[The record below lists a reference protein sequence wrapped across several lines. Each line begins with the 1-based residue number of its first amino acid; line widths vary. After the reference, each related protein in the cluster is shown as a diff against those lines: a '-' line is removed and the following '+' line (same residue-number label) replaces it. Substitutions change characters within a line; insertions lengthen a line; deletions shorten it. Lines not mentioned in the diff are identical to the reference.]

1 MTMLTPLQHH
11 DLLLFW
17 LQLLVLFVTARGLGL
32 LAQRIGQ
39 PSVVGE
45 LAAGLLLGPSL
56 FGRLLPDWATWLF
69 PGDELHSGTLLAV
82 AWVGVILLLVETG
95 FETDLALL
103 RRIGRSTAMVPVGSL
118 VLPLALGVGMGFA
131 MPDVFVAEGRT
142 IFALFIGVCLA
153 VSALP
158 VVAKILI
165 ELNLMRRNV
174 GQVIV
179 VAGMVDDIIG
189 WILLS
194 TLAGVAS
201 AGRFDPGRL
210 VGTLA
215 ALAVFLVLAFTL
227 GQRGANTLLR
237 RSLQGAAGGTG
248 LQMSAVMVIVL
259 AFAAVTQAIQIE
271 AVFGAFIAGVVIA
284 RSRYFRREVEEN
296 IHAFVHGLFAPVF
309 FATAGMYV
317 DLGSLADP
325 TIALWAGIVLVVA
338 TVGKFA
344 GSYVGARLGPLVH
357 REALA
362 VGAGLNARGA
372 LEIIIATIALSI
384 GVFNQQAYTVI
395 VLLAMSTS
403 MMAPPLLRWA
413 LSGIGSSD
421 EEAQRLEREELLAG
435 SVIAKAR
442 SALLPTRGGANSA
455 MAARVLDLAL
465 QDDAHVTVLSVARP
479 HEPDAATMD
488 RLSGLVADVFDA
500 RDTERRTRTSE
511 DVTATILDEA
521 RLGYDV
527 VALGLNEDFR
537 GTHQL
542 SAPLR
547 EMLSGSPVPL
557 LIVRREQRR
566 QPADDEDYRILRFPR
581 ILVPATGT
589 PAGRAAEELAYT
601 IAERVDA
608 EVDVVHVMSRR
619 DRAAVGEP
627 SAEGQL
633 TRALSLA
640 QRFGR
645 GASPVL
651 RVGSVASEEIIA
663 CADDRGVDL
672 IVIGAQLRRQEDG
685 RPFLGHGAEFV
696 LEHARQTVAVVV
708 LPENANTGA

>member
-1 MTMLTPLQHH
+1 MTMLSPLQHH
-11 DLLLFW
+11 ELLLFW
-17 LQLLVLFVTARGLGL
+17 LQLLVLFVFARGLGL

-45 LAAGLLLGPSL
+45 LAAGLLIGPSL
-56 FGRLLPDWATWLF
+56 FGRVLPGPAAWLF
-69 PGDELHSGTLLAV
+69 PGDELHSGILLAV

-103 RRIGRSTAMVPVGSL
+103 RRIGRSTAMVPLGSL
-118 VLPLALGVGMGFA
+118 VLPLALGIGMGLA
-131 MPDVFVAEGRT
+131 MPDLFVAEGRT

-189 WILLS
+189 WIMLS
-194 TLAGVAS
+194 TLAGAAS
-201 AGRFDPGRL
+201 AGRFEPSRL
-210 VGTLA
+210 VLTLVALA
-215 ALAVFLVLAFTL
+215 AFLVVAFTL
-227 GQRGANTLLR
+227 GQRGTNTLLR
-237 RSLQGAAGGTG
+237 RSLQAPAGGTAM
-248 LQMSAVMVIVL
+248 QMSAVMLVVL
-259 AFAAVTQAIQIE
+259 LFAAVTQAIGIE
-271 AVFGAFIAGVVIA
+271 AVFGAFVAGVVVA
-284 RSRYFRREVEEN
+284 RSRYFRREVEQT
-296 IHAFVHGLFAPVF
+296 IHAVVHGLFAPIF

-338 TVGKFA
+338 TVGKFV
-344 GSYVGARLGPLVH
+344 GSYVGARMGPLAH

-395 VLLAMSTS
+395 VLLAMATS

-413 LSGIGSSD
+413 LSGIASSD
-421 EEAQRLEREELLAG
+421 EEAQRLEHEELLAG

-442 SALLPTRGGANSA
+442 TALLPTRGGANSA

-465 QDDAHVTVLSVARP
+465 QDHAHVTVLSVERP
-479 HEPDAATMD
+479 DEPDAATMD
-488 RLSGLVADVFDA
+488 RLSSVVQNVFDE
-500 RDTERRTRTSE
+500 RDTEHRTRTSE

-527 VALGLNEDFR
+527 IAVGLNEDFR

-542 SAPLR
+542 STPLR

-557 LIVRREQRR
+557 LIVRRGQRR
-566 QPADDEDYRILRFPR
+566 PLADDENYRRLRFQR
-581 ILVPATGT
+581 ILVPAIGT

-601 IAERVDA
+601 IAERLDA
-608 EVDVVHVMSRR
+608 EVDAVHVVSRR
-619 DRAAVGEP
+619 DRAAVEEP

-633 TRALSLA
+633 TRAVSLA

-651 RVGSVASEEIIA
+651 RVGSTASEEIIE
-663 CADDRGVDL
+663 CANDRGADL
-672 IVIGAQLRRQEDG
+672 LVIGAQLRRHQDG

-696 LEHARQTVAVVV
+696 LEHAPQTVAVVV
-708 LPENANTGA
+708 LPETSSAGA